1 MWTRHASVSLLSPD
15 GLTKV
20 VILASLD
27 ADELLL
33 SFQGLKLPYQ
43 VSHSPNPS
51 IIVLNTPC
59 INIPVSLS
67 FISVFRL
74 IVVQIFLFLSSVVS
88 PPLISSSSSSD
99 LCGVDDF
106 FLTD

>member
-1 MWTRHASVSLLSPD
+1 MPLPLMWARQASVSLLSPD
-15 GLTKV
+15 GLAKV

-51 IIVLNTPC
+51 IIVHNTPLYKYISITVFHFGFQVNSVC
-59 INIPVSLS
+59 ADLPLPVFWCKFS
-67 FISVFRL
+67 FIVDIFIL
-74 IVVQIFLFLSSVVS
+74 IF
-88 PPLISSSSSSD
+88 
-99 LCGVDDF
+99 
-106 FLTD
+106 